1 MKTRH
6 TLFGINA
13 VVALFMAATVSCTQ
27 KESPEQIQEPVN
39 EPEMVTISF
48 SAEKAGEP
56 TRTAA
61 VEGLDE
67 VNYIW
72 TSNDE
77 ANMKLFLV
85 DKSVSPEVVTAVDTY
100 TATKES
106 DTRLTISATV
116 ASAPS
121 YTFRAILVSDL
132 NASDQPVVA
141 AEQSPEIDNFD
152 PAADLLV
159 SEDLTTTGTSD
170 LVMHFNR
177 KIVVNKMTLRGLTA
191 GEKICRVS
199 IASDKHLTG
208 YYADGAF
215 TGIEKAI
222 VLTYDKESV
231 GLDGNFPVYF
241 TSIPAADQTLT
252 VDVAT
257 DQHTYTKTF
266 GAGGIDFNLDEFTR
280 FGVTLTGFDA
290 PVADLLDAIFLADG
304 TASNLAAQT
313 KDSPMTIVTH
323 PSAYLST
330 AYDASYKRYF
340 ARFGHN
346 IGSETY
352 YDTYY
357 SADYSSLSEVK
368 TTLRAAMTMEAL
380 VKISP
385 DASVGSSEYKF
396 FTSHQAGGFG
406 LMMKGSYFKWLPYL
420 GGWFWTPED
429 ANNSDS
435 NLAVKDVYYHVI
447 GTWDNENDETR
458 LYVNGVLV
466 SARSTANELT
476 FPQSGSE
483 WIGIGGDPYGGL
495 IAQVWQGDIAIA
507 RLYGRAISSSE
518 VTQLYSRVTSGLG
531 I

>member
-1 MKTRH
+1 MKTTH
-6 TLFGINA
+6 THLGNIA

-39 EPEMVTISF
+39 EPEMVTITF
-48 SAEKAGEP
+48 SAVKAGEP

-72 TSNDE
+72 TSDDE

-85 DKSVSPEVVTAVDTY
+85 DKSVSPEAVTAVDTY

-141 AEQSPEIDNFD
+141 AEQSPETDNFD

-159 SEDLTTTGTSD
+159 SEDLTTIGTSD

-191 GEKICRVS
+191 GEKVCRVS
-199 IASDKHLTG
+199 IASDKYLTG
-208 YYADGAF
+208 SYADGAF

-222 VLTYDKESV
+222 VVTYDKETV

-266 GAGGIDFNLDEFTR
+266 GAGSIDFNQDEFTR

-323 PSAYLST
+323 PGSFLST
-330 AYDASYKRYF
+330 IYDPTYGRYF
-340 ARFGHN
+340 ARFGRKM
-346 IGSETY
+346 GSESFE
-352 YDTYY
+352 DSFY
-357 SADYSSLSEVK
+357 SADYSSLSDVK
-368 TTLRAAMTMEAL
+368 TTLQSAMTMEAL

-385 DASVGSSEYKF
+385 DATIGSGEYKF
-396 FTSHQAGGFG
+396 FSSHQNYGFG
-406 LMMKGSYFKWLPYL
+406 LIMRGSYFKWLPHL
-420 GGWFWTPED
+420 GTWFWTPEH
-429 ANNSDS
+429 ANDSDS
-435 NLAVKDVYYHVI
+435 NLAAKGVYYHVV
-447 GTWDNENDETR
+447 GTWSNEDDETR
-458 LYVNGVLV
+458 LYVNGTLV
-466 SARSTANELT
+466 STRSTTANLT
-476 FPQSGSE
+476 LAAFGNQ
-483 WIGIGGDPYGGL
+483 WIGIGGDPYDSK

-507 RLYGRAISSSE
+507 RLYGRALSSSE